1 MRCPK
6 CGFRDDKVIDSRQ
19 SRDSSS
25 IRRRR
30 VCLKCSFRFTTYEEI
45 ERSELRVIKR
55 DRTHEP
61 FDRRKLVSSLAK
73 ACEKRSISLVTL
85 EQAVDEIVHEVQ
97 TAGREVTSAAI
108 GTKVLEKLRAI
119 DEVAYLRYESVHRR
133 FDQVDQFVDAIQALG
148 RRIKPNPSQRELF
161 PPENVTHGSVY
172 PSWWLT
178 DHITESIAFYL
189 RLRNDEP
196 VVPFSQLSQTVRYVL
211 KVIGYKEIIPY
222 FAPNP
227 PPIAFSLLEVAEAAG
242 AGYELAFFDGLEKR
256 INALIHTGTD
266 SLQLVGLQACVKH
279 LSGAKA
285 WTRACDTLRE
295 EVICFVREKLAADGA
310 LQHIRCSIR

>member
-30 VCLKCSFRFTTYEEI
+30 VCLQCSYRFTTYEEI

-85 EQAVDEIVHEVQ
+85 EQAVDEIVHEVE

-108 GTKVLEKLRAI
+108 GAKVLEKLRAI

-161 PPENVTHGSVY
+161 PPETATHGRV
-172 PSWWLT
+172 
-178 DHITESIAFYL
+178 
-189 RLRNDEP
+189 
-196 VVPFSQLSQTVRYVL
+196 
-211 KVIGYKEIIPY
+211 
-222 FAPNP
+222 
-227 PPIAFSLLEVAEAAG
+227 
-242 AGYELAFFDGLEKR
+242 
-256 INALIHTGTD
+256 
-266 SLQLVGLQACVKH
+266 
-279 LSGAKA
+279 
-285 WTRACDTLRE
+285 
-295 EVICFVREKLAADGA
+295 
-310 LQHIRCSIR
+310 